1 MIYLYRVYQVLVM
14 IPLVVVFT
22 IITALVTAVG
32 SLLGGG
38 RWWGYYPAK
47 IWAKLFCWLT
57 FVSVKVKGRENIEKT
72 TSYVF
77 ISNHQGAYDIFAIY
91 AFLGHNFKWMMKKSL
106 EKIPFVGY
114 ACKKAGQ
121 VFVDSSSPAAIRA
134 TMKEAKARLQGGM
147 SIVVFPE
154 GTRSKNGRM
163 RSFKRGAY
171 QLSSEFKLPLVPI
184 TIDGAYDIL
193 PKNARLPRWGH
204 ITMTIHKPVACP
216 ETNEDIQA
224 VMDETFS
231 TIQSALPEKNR

>member
-57 FVSVKVKGRENIEKT
+57 FVSVTVKGRENIEKN

-91 AFLGHNFKWMMKKSL
+91 GFLGHNFKWMMKKSL

-134 TMKEAKARLQGGM
+134 TMQEAKARLQGGM

>member
-77 ISNHQGAYDIFAIY
+77 ISNHQGAYDIFALSGY
-91 AFLGHNFKWMMKKSL
+91 LGHNFCWMMRRAL
-106 EKIPFVGY
+106 INIPFVGT
-114 ACKKAGQ
+114 ACQMSGQ
-121 VFVDSSSPAAIRA
+121 ILVD
-134 TMKEAKARLQGGM
+134 THNAKALKKTMDDAKKRLNKGV
-147 SIVVFPE
+147 SLCVFPE
-154 GTRSKNGRM
+154 GRRTDTGKMGP
-163 RSFKRGAY
+163 FKKGA
-171 QLSSEFKLPLVPI
+171 FKLAVDFSLPVVPI
-184 TIDGAYDIL
+184 TIDGSYDVM
-193 PKNARLPRWGH
+193 PRSTFNIRPGK
-204 ITMTIHKPVACP
+204 IRIMIHKPIFPA
-216 ETNEDIQA
+216 EDGHDLKALSIDSFK
-224 VMDETFS
+224 VIHDS
-231 TIQSALPEKNR
+231 LPEKYK